1 MDRVELYN
9 FDIKFVFT
17 LLHMKSYAFLYK
29 RKRERPND
37 RWDPLP
43 HQQKH
48 PTNHFEMV
56 NGVFCLVLKVKMC
69 MLSGTKVQR
78 VSNSTSSGDTLTFY
92 SLKFVGCVYRN
103 MQRS

>member
-1 MDRVELYN
+1 M
-9 FDIKFVFT
+9 
-17 LLHMKSYAFLYK
+17 LLIQEK
-29 RKRERPND
+29 ERD
-37 RWDPLP
+37 QMTGGT
-43 HQQKH
+43 HCHISK
-48 PTNHFEMV
+48 NHFEMV